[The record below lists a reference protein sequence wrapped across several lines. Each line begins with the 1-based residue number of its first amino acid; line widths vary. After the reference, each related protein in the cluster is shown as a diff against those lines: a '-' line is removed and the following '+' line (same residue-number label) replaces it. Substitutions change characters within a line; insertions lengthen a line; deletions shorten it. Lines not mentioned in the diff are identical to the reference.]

1 MTKIGW
7 GDPRATRPGRRPLS
21 ASSFLAICQLNNG
34 PKPQAVCYSDTL
46 TDGNLQCYGPN
57 DVPDPKARH
66 EDLVREIKN
75 HDYRYYVLDDP
86 TIDDVAYDAL
96 YAELRALETAHPELR
111 NFDSPTQRIG
121 GSLRSELRTV
131 PHVRPMMSLD
141 NTYSEEDLAEFHRRV
156 LDGLPQT
163 SRIQYCV
170 EPKLDGA
177 SVEILYRGGKLTG
190 GSTRGDGKSGEE
202 IVDNLR
208 TLKNLP
214 LTIDYPGDLTLRAEV
229 VIYRRD
235 LAFINTEREK
245 RGEAPF
251 ANPRNAASGSL
262 RMLDPR
268 IVSER
273 RLRALVWQVV
283 EEEFAESHSKALDRC
298 ASLGIP
304 THRKH
309 VVCAT
314 KEEVFKAIAEIEQ
327 TRPDY
332 EYDIDG
338 AVIKV
343 DTYAEQGILGN
354 TAKFPRWAIAYKFGA
369 ERAYTRLLAISV
381 QVGRTGALTPVAH
394 LDPVALAGTTV
405 SRASL
410 HNQDQIE
417 RLDVRIGDIVGVE
430 KAGEIIPQVV
440 DVETKSRDGSER
452 AFVFPTACPSCGGTV
467 WRAES
472 ESVVR
477 CINPACP
484 AQVEGSVLYYSRR
497 FAMDIDHLGESLV
510 HQLAEA
516 GWVGSVAD
524 LYSLSE
530 EQLLGLDRMGKKSAQ
545 NVVTAIERSKEQ
557 TFDRLLTGLGI
568 DLIGQ
573 VAAAQLAEEI
583 GSLSN
588 LLSLSIEEVCQR
600 AEDISGFGPKMVDSL
615 RLYLSQDSSR
625 ELLQRLA
632 DLGVSRAQPE
642 KLLRSD
648 GTLSGSSFCVTGVLS
663 RKRNDVHAD
672 IEAAGGVVHDKIK
685 KGTTYLVVGEKV
697 GQSKLVAAKK
707 QGTQVISET
716 ELLELIGS

>member
-1 MTKIGW
+1 M
-7 GDPRATRPGRRPLS
+7 
-21 ASSFLAICQLNNG
+21 
-34 PKPQAVCYSDTL
+34 
-46 TDGNLQCYGPN
+46 
-57 DVPDPKARH
+57 PDPKVRH

-86 TIDDVAYDAL
+86 LIDDRAYDTL
-96 YAELRALETAHPELR
+96 YAELRALEEAHPDLQT
-111 NFDSPTQRIG
+111 FDSPTQRVG
-121 GSLRSELRTV
+121 GSLRTELGTV

-141 NTYSEEDLAEFHRRV
+141 NTYSEEELREFDRRV
-156 LDGLPQT
+156 VSGLPQT
-163 SRIQYCV
+163 SRILYCV

-177 SVEILYRGGKLTG
+177 SVEILYRGGKLAG

-208 TLKNLP
+208 TVKNLP
-214 LTIDYPGDLTLRAEV
+214 LTIDYAGDLTLRAEV

-235 LAFINTEREK
+235 LDFINGEREK

-298 ASLGIP
+298 AALGLP
-304 THRKH
+304 THRRH
-309 VVCAT
+309 TLCAST
-314 KEEVFKAIAEIEQ
+314 EEVFQAIEAIEKA
-327 TRPDY
+327 RPDY

-338 AVIKV
+338 AVVKV

-369 ERAYTRLLAISV
+369 ERAYTKLLDISV

-394 LDPVALAGTTV
+394 LDPVKLAGTTV

-417 RLDVRIGDIVGVE
+417 RLDVRVGDTVGVE

-440 DVETKSRDGSER
+440 EVATRRRDGNER
-452 AFVFPTACPSCGGTV
+452 AFVFPTACPSCTGAV
-467 WRAES
+467 RRAAG

-477 CINPACP
+477 CVNPTCP
-484 AQVEGSVLYYSRR
+484 AQVEGSVLYFSRR

-510 HQLAEA
+510 RQLAQA
-516 GWVGSVAD
+516 GWVKSVAD
-524 LYSLSE
+524 LYTLSL
-530 EQLLGLDRMGKKSAQ
+530 EQLLSLDRMGKKSAQ
-545 NVVTAIERSKEQ
+545 NVITAIARSKEQ

-583 GSLSN
+583 GSLPN
-588 LLSLSIEEVCQR
+588 FLSLSVEEVCQR
-600 AEDISGFGPKMVDSL
+600 ADEISGFGPKMVDSL
-615 RLYLSQDSSR
+615 RNYMSR
-625 ELLQRLA
+625 QASRDLLLRLA
-632 DLGVSRAQPE
+632 ELGVSKAQPE
-642 KLLRSD
+642 KQARSE
-648 GTLSGSSFCVTGVLS
+648 GVLSGSSFCVTGVLS
-663 RKRNDVHAD
+663 RKRHDVHAD

-685 KGTTYLVVGEKV
+685 KGTTYLVAGEKV

-707 QGTQVISET
+707 QGTQVISEAD
-716 ELLELIGS
+716 LLQLIRR